1 MKINKTKLFSLA
13 FTLIE
18 LLVVIAIIAILA
30 SIALPVFS
38 SVQERGKQTKDMS
51 NGKQIALALKQ
62 FATDN
67 DGAFP
72 SKEYVDFDTAYSDT
86 TLTAITAAST
96 SNQAFRWLL
105 PAYLTSED
113 IFQVPGSTFSPN
125 LPDNVIDSSTTTS
138 GNSLIAGENGYAY
151 VSGLNDTSNPQM
163 PLCADAFNNVTSPAS
178 YSVDKSQ
185 PGGVW
190 AGRKAI
196 VIFVDGSGR
205 VMTCDDKTTTA
216 PLTTV
221 WRLGHT
227 AGANAQDMFDT
238 TNALGAA
245 DPWLD
250 ATATPNQV
258 VINPE

>member
-1 MKINKTKLFSLA
+1 MKINKTKMFSSA

-62 FATDN
+62 FALDN

-72 SKEYVDFDTAYSDT
+72 SKEYVDLNTAYSDA
-86 TLTAITAAST
+86 TLTDITSG
-96 SNQAFRWLL
+96 SNSNLAFRWLF
-105 PAYLTSED
+105 PTYVTSED

-125 LPDNVIDSSTTTS
+125 LPDNIIDNTTNPS
-138 GNSLIAGENGYAY
+138 GNTLIAGENGYGY

-163 PLCADAFNNVTSPAS
+163 PLVADAFNSVANPAS
-178 YSVDKSQ
+178 YSVDKAA

-190 AGRKAI
+190 AGKKAI

-238 TNALGAA
+238 ANALAPA

-258 VINPE
+258 VINPL